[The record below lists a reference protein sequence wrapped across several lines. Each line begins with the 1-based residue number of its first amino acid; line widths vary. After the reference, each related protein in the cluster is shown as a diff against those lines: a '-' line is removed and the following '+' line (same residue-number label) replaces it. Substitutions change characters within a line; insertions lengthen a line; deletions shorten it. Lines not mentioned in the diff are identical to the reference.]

1 VNPRNIN
8 RFLFVGGLGGEKQRW
23 SDEAIMLADKLFNI
37 IGDVLL
43 GAGVVAYL
51 GPFTVDFRG
60 DCIVT
65 WQKLCAEQKIPV
77 SPVFSLIETL
87 GDPVKIRNWHLAGL
101 PIDTFS
107 IDNGIIVTNA
117 RRWPLM
123 IDPQGQASRWI
134 RNLERTNGL
143 SIVKTSEPTYL
154 RVVENSIQKGSP
166 VLLDNVGEELE
177 PALEPVL
184 LRQTFRQGTV
194 LCIKIGENVVEYNPS
209 FRFYIITR
217 LRNPHYLPEIAVKVT
232 LLNFMITPLGLQDQL
247 LGIVA
252 AKEEPELEEQRT
264 QLVVQVVSNKN
275 LLKSIE
281 DRILEVLSSSEGNIL
296 EDETAVEILSSSKEL
311 SADILAKQ
319 SVAVVTQQKI
329 DETRG
334 RYKPVALHSSTLF
347 FCISELAALDPMYQ
361 YSLAWFLSLYSSSIQ
376 NARNSKDLPSRISY
390 LNDHFT
396 SSIYRNVCRSLFEK
410 DKLVFSFILCVAL
423 LKSKA

>member
-1 VNPRNIN
+1 VKSESHEYQSVFVR
-8 RFLFVGGLGGEKQRW
+8 VGGLGGEKQRW
-23 SDEAIMLADKLFNI
+23 SDEAIMLADKLFNVI
-37 IGDVLL
+37 EDVLL
-43 GAGVVAYL
+43 GTGVVECL
-51 GPFTVDFRG
+51 GPFTFDFRG

-65 WQKLCAEQKIPV
+65 SQKLCADQKIPV

-87 GDPVKIRNWHLAGL
+87 GDPVKIRLWHLAGL

-107 IDNGIIVTNA
+107 INNGIIVTNA

-143 SIVKTSEPTYL
+143 SIVKTMEPGYL
-154 RVVENSIQKGSP
+154 RVVENSIQRGLP
-166 VLLDNVGEELE
+166 VLLENVREELE

-194 LCIKIGENVVEYNPS
+194 LCIKISENVVEYNPA
-209 FRFYIITR
+209 FRFYIPR

-252 AKEEPELEEQRT
+252 AKEEPKLEEQRT
-264 QLVVQVVSNKN
+264 QLVVQGVSNKN

-281 DRILEVLSSSEGNIL
+281 DRIFEVLFSSEGNIL
-296 EDETAVEILSSSKEL
+296 EDETAVGILSSSKEL

-329 DETRG
+329 DENRG
-334 RYKPVALHSSTLF
+334 RNRPVALHSSTLF
-347 FCISELAALDPMYQ
+347 FCISVVAALDYMYQ
-361 YSLAWFLSLYSSSIQ
+361 YILAWFLSLYSSSIQ
-376 NARNSKDLPSRISY
+376 NAMEVYEGLE
-390 LNDHFT
+390 L
-396 SSIYRNVCRSLFEK
+396 
-410 DKLVFSFILCVAL
+410 
-423 LKSKA
+423 